1 MRRRSRSG
9 LASSLVRLS
18 GHASVD
24 TIAVKGGSIFPAET
38 DRRMMHRSVRS
49 AAAFLALAA
58 LAVTGTASAQ
68 QGPVKIGIVF
78 SFSGGDNVEQGKEFD
93 AAIAAYQKEHGDTA
107 GGRKIVL
114 IKRDDTGIAP
124 EIARRLTQELIVQ
137 DKVDLIVG
145 TSYTPNAIA
154 MSQVSTQAKVP
165 FFIVN
170 AATSGIMAKAPYTAR
185 FGFTQTQITDA
196 FGRWAAK
203 TQGNT
208 AYALF
213 QDYGPGIDAGTTFE
227 KAFKDAGG
235 TLLGEARIPVDNK
248 DFTAYIQRAKDAKP
262 KVLYAFINATGGGI
276 EFLRAIK
283 SSGIDKTTKI
293 LVNGALVNEAILPA
307 EGDAAIGVISTSD
320 YTSTH
325 NSPLNKQFL
334 RDFKAAYGGD
344 QSPSFIAVAA
354 YDAIAAAYKVIDA
367 QKGAVDP
374 DKTMEIVKTLKFES
388 PRGPIAID
396 PATRDIILNAYFMK
410 AERRGGVLGNYEFE
424 TTPMVR
430 DPLEN

>member
-1 MRRRSRSG
+1 MNVRLLRTSLALLT
-9 LASSLVRLS
+9 LASLATA
-18 GHASVD
+18 G
-24 TIAVKGGSIFPAET
+24 PA
-38 DRRMMHRSVRS
+38 
-49 AAAFLALAA
+49 F
-58 LAVTGTASAQ
+58 AQ
-68 QGPVKIGIVF
+68 PGPVKIGIVF

-93 AAIAAYQKEHGDTA
+93 AAIAAYQKEHGDSA

-124 EIARRLTQELIVQ
+124 DIARRLTQEEIVG

-185 FGFTQTQITDA
+185 FGFTQAQITDA

-227 KAFKDAGG
+227 KAFTAGG
-235 TLLGEARIPVDNK
+235 GTVLGEARIPVENK
-248 DFTAYIQRAKDAKP
+248 DFTAYVQRAKDAKP

-283 SSGIDKTTKI
+283 ASGLEAAGTKV

-307 EGDAAIGVISTSD
+307 EGDAALGIISTSD

-325 NSPLNKQFL
+325 DSALNRQFVK
-334 RDFKAAYGGD
+334 DFKAAYGGD
-344 QSPSFIAVAA
+344 QNPSFIAVAA
-354 YDAIAAAYKVIDA
+354 YDAMAAAYKVLDA
-367 QKGAVDP
+367 QHGTIDP
-374 DKTMEIVKTLKFES
+374 DKTMDVVKSMKFES

-396 PATRDIILNAYFMK
+396 PATRDIILNAYFMR
-410 AERRGGVLGNYEFE
+410 AERRNGVLGNYEFQ

-430 DPLEN
+430 DPFE

>member
-1 MRRRSRSG
+1 MAYRIVRPI
-9 LASSLVRLS
+9 LA
-18 GHASVD
+18 A
-24 TIAVKGGSIFPAET
+24 
-38 DRRMMHRSVRS
+38 
-49 AAAFLALAA
+49 LALAA
-58 LAVTGTASAQ
+58 LTTGTASAQ

-93 AAIAAYQKEHGDTA
+93 AAVAAYQKEHGDTA

-203 TQGNT
+203 SQGNT
-208 AYALF
+208 AYVLF

-235 TLLGEARIPVDNK
+235 TVVGEARIPVDNK

-262 KVLYAFINATGGGI
+262 KVLYAFVNATGGGI

-283 SSGIDKTTKI
+283 SSGIEKAGTKL

-307 EGDAAIGVISTSD
+307 EGDAALGVISTSD

-325 NSPLNKQFL
+325 NSPLNRQFI
-334 RDFKAAYGGD
+334 RDFKIAYGGD
-344 QSPSFIAVAA
+344 QNPSFIAVAA
-354 YDAIAAAYKVIDA
+354 YDAIAAAYKVIDG
-367 QKGAVDP
+367 QKGQIDP
-374 DKTMEIVKTLKFES
+374 DKTMDIVKSLKYES

-396 PATRDIILNAYFMK
+396 PVTRDIILNAYFMR

-424 TTPMVR
+424 TTPMVK
-430 DPLEN
+430 DPLES